1 MKKLLLVL
9 AAAAMIFASCSKK
22 KDNTPTPEPTPVTKT
37 VLAGMDATGITLYGD
52 VAYNYT
58 YDADHRLTNIYEVT
72 LSDNYVVRDIN
83 FVYSDGHIS
92 ITGMTEGYDLTA
104 ECTLDE
110 QGRMTEMTRS
120 VVSTTTG
127 FTSNRTFIYTYDA
140 DGRMATTTQISEGD
154 ELTHTFVWENGELV
168 SAYTGTGTANGDMVL
183 SFETSDAPAQALF
196 YLMKYDGDVSE
207 LCHQGCFGTLPVHMP
222 STRSLTVYMN
232 GIPIHTTTTEY
243 VYTVENG
250 CLATCQDNDGVSF
263 TFHWGMMK

>member
-1 MKKLLLVL
+1 MKKLFLIL

-22 KDNTPTPEPTPVTKT
+22 NNTPTPEPTPATKT
-37 VLAGMDATGITLYGD
+37 VLAGMDASSIILYGD

-58 YDADHRLTNIYEVT
+58 YDADYRLTNIYEVT

-92 ITGMTEGYDLTA
+92 ITGITEGYDLTA

-154 ELTHTFVWENGELV
+154 ELTHTFVWENGELI
-168 SAYTGTGTANGDMVL
+168 SAYTGEGTGNGDMVL

-207 LCHQGCFGTLPVHMP
+207 LCYQGCFGTLPVHMP

-232 GIPIHTTTTEY
+232 GIPIHSPASEY

-250 CLATCQDNDGVSF
+250 RLATCQDNEGVSF
-263 TFHWGMMK
+263 TFRWEDR